1 MKWPFTVQINWSSF
15 SRSKEHFSLSIGQ
28 NNFGNK
34 VLFYISI
41 FFSEDEETNTCVISI
56 NDEKGQRQNAN
67 RKSICTFCL
76 SEVKKKKTVL
86 FKKTCQNTESSAGVT
101 TEQGNLF
108 KGIDKKTSKREVIE
122 PIKRAFPRFSSQQ
135 HTFCKET
142 KCSDFFYIHTLKY
155 SRLRCLLHLKGLVIC
170 FYLGW
175 AVFFSSDKI

>member
-1 MKWPFTVQINWSSF
+1 MSKIKKITSYTYCYPFFCKFLTLRLNIILQFSF
-15 SRSKEHFSLSIGQ
+15 L
-28 NNFGNK
+28 
-34 VLFYISI
+34 
-41 FFSEDEETNTCVISI
+41 EDEETNACVISI

-101 TEQGNLF
+101 TEQGNLS
-108 KGIDKKTSKREVIE
+108 KGIDKKTSRGEVIE

-142 KCSDFFYIHTLKY
+142 KCSDFFFIFIPQNT
-155 SRLRCLLHLKGLVIC
+155 
-170 FYLGW
+170 
-175 AVFFSSDKI
+175 AD

>member
-1 MKWPFTVQINWSSF
+1 MTKWKIKWPFTVQINWSSGLKKVASF
-15 SRSKEHFSLSIGQ
+15 SRSKEQFFLSTGQ

-34 VLFYISI
+34 VLFFISNL

-101 TEQGNLF
+101 SNIAAAVDWNSKTENSNFIYNCSTMVPSPISYYSTNQNVTQTTHYENL
-108 KGIDKKTSKREVIE
+108 RY
-122 PIKRAFPRFSSQQ
+122 
-135 HTFCKET
+135 H
-142 KCSDFFYIHTLKY
+142 
-155 SRLRCLLHLKGLVIC
+155 
-170 FYLGW
+170 
-175 AVFFSSDKI
+175 

>member
-1 MKWPFTVQINWSSF
+1 MLIFLDQKNNFFLT
-15 SRSKEHFSLSIGQ
+15 KGQ

-34 VLFYISI
+34 VLFFISNL

-101 TEQGNLF
+101 TEQGNLL
-108 KGIDKKTSKREVIE
+108 KGIDKKN
-122 PIKRAFPRFSSQQ
+122 Q
-135 HTFCKET
+135 
-142 KCSDFFYIHTLKY
+142 
-155 SRLRCLLHLKGLVIC
+155 
-170 FYLGW
+170 
-175 AVFFSSDKI
+175 

>member
-1 MKWPFTVQINWSSF
+1 MSKIKKITSYTYCYPFFCKLLTLRLNIILQFSF
-15 SRSKEHFSLSIGQ
+15 L
-28 NNFGNK
+28 
-34 VLFYISI
+34 
-41 FFSEDEETNTCVISI
+41 EDEETNACVISI

-108 KGIDKKTSKREVIE
+108 KGIDKKTSRREGIE
-122 PIKRAFPRFSSQQ
+122 PIKRAFPKFSSQQ

-142 KCSDFFYIHTLKY
+142 KCSDFFYIHTPKY
-155 SRLRCLLHLKGLVIC
+155 SRLRCLLHVKGLVIC
-170 FYLGW
+170 FYLG
-175 AVFFSSDKI
+175 